1 MSIEFNRN
9 FMKCPSFKDEMAK
22 SDQQNGV
29 APPPVNI
36 APRGGEKIVLPA
48 FDGIAINDSYT
59 KLLDIRR
66 SVRVYDGK
74 KPMTA
79 AQLAYMC
86 HTAMAIQEFRGM
98 ENYATLRP
106 APSGGARHPFELYV
120 AVQNVE
126 GLTPGL
132 YHYLPLENVG
142 KKAVTLERLGDIEN
156 FKTTVVEMVAGQK
169 WAENASVTFFITCV
183 AYRAEWRY
191 RENAHRVVLIDL
203 GHVGQ
208 NMMLSAA
215 ALGLGSCCIAAY
227 NQAACDRV
235 LMLDG
240 TDEYMVY
247 GVTVGW
253 AKEKDPDAAA
263 GNHHSKT

>member
-1 MSIEFNRN
+1 MSKILETPMSTLEKNRN

-29 APPPVNI
+29 TPPPVNI
-36 APRGGEKIVLPA
+36 APRGGEKITLDVPVGTA
-48 FDGIAINDSYT
+48 SNDSYT
-59 KLLDIRR
+59 NLLDIRR
-66 SVRVYDGK
+66 SVRVYDDQ
-74 KPMTA
+74 KPMTQ

-86 HTAMAIQEFRGM
+86 HTALSIQEFRGV

-120 AVQNVE
+120 AIQNVE
-126 GLTPGL
+126 GVAPGI

-142 KKAVTLERLGDIEN
+142 KPAVTLERIGDIADH
-156 FKTTVVEMVAGQK
+156 KSTVVDMVVGQK

-191 RENAHRVVLIDL
+191 RELAHRVILIDL

-215 ALGLGSCCIAAY
+215 ALGLGSCCLAAY
-227 NQAACDRV
+227 SQEDCDRV

-240 TDEYMVY
+240 VDEYTVY

-253 AKEKDPDAAA
+253 PKQ
-263 GNHHSKT
+263 

>member
-1 MSIEFNRN
+1 MSKILDNRN
-9 FMKCPSFKDEMAK
+9 FMKCPSFKEGMAN

-29 APPPVNI
+29 TPPPVNI
-36 APRGGEKIVLPA
+36 APRTGETITLPA
-48 FDGIAINDSYT
+48 FEGVATIDSYT
-59 KLLDIRR
+59 NLLDIRR
-66 SVRVYDGK
+66 SVRVYDAN
-74 KPMTA
+74 KPMTG

-86 HTAMAIQEFRGM
+86 HTALAIQEFRGV

-106 APSGGARHPFELYV
+106 APSGGARHPFELYM
-120 AVQNVE
+120 AVQNVQ
-126 GLTPGL
+126 GVAPGL

-142 KKAVTLERLGDIEN
+142 NKTVTLERIGDIADH
-156 FKTTVVEMVAGQK
+156 KPTITDCVAGQK

-191 RENAHRVVLIDL
+191 VEMAHRVMLIDL

-215 ALGLGSCCIAAY
+215 ALGLGSCCLAAY
-227 NQAACDRV
+227 DQGACDS
-235 LMLDG
+235 LLALDG
-240 TDEYMVY
+240 VEEYMVY

-253 AKEKDPDAAA
+253 EK
-263 GNHHSKT
+263 

>member
-9 FMKCPSFKDEMAK
+9 FMKCPSFYEGMAN
-22 SDQQNGV
+22 SDQATGI
-29 APPPVNI
+29 APPPVNL
-36 APRGGEKIVLPA
+36 APKTGDIITLPT
-48 FDGIAINDSYT
+48 FDGIAAEDSYT
-59 KLLDIRR
+59 NLLDLRR
-66 SVRVYDGK
+66 SVRIYDDA
-74 KPMTA
+74 KPMTG

-86 HTAMAIQEFRGM
+86 HTALAIQEFRGV

-126 GLTPGL
+126 GVAPGL

-142 KKAVTLERLGDIEN
+142 KKVAALELIGPIQD
-156 FKTTVVEMVAGQK
+156 FKPTITNMVAGQK

-191 RENAHRVVLIDL
+191 HQLAHRVMLIDL

-215 ALGLGSCCIAAY
+215 ALGLGSCCLAAY
-227 NQAACDRV
+227 NQEACDRV

-240 TDEYMVY
+240 VDEYMVY

-253 AKEKDPDAAA
+253 PKVADRDEAA
-263 GNHHSKT
+263 GQHHTKT